1 MKVTQPGKR
10 TIHCGL
16 GALVTNQFLQR
27 LYSTLRSG
35 LNLQE
40 ISITGPKNMEGM
52 TSSCIFHSS
61 FVCLKNLLNFEVP
74 MHIFYFFYQL
84 LILLFAAHANH
95 NREYVF
101 LIFMFEEQQGD
112 GRARGAVVGW
122 APQQFGAWHL
132 PPPALM
138 MPYCPSSSVSHPQSG
153 RHPLPAVELYESPCP
168 VIVCTMHECTL
179 FVVLW
184 EWQITSL
191 WGETGL

>member
-1 MKVTQPGKR
+1 
-10 TIHCGL
+10 
-16 GALVTNQFLQR
+16 
-27 LYSTLRSG
+27 
-35 LNLQE
+35 
-40 ISITGPKNMEGM
+40 
-52 TSSCIFHSS
+52 
-61 FVCLKNLLNFEVP
+61 
-74 MHIFYFFYQL
+74 
-84 LILLFAAHANH
+84 
-95 NREYVF
+95 
-101 LIFMFEEQQGD
+101 MFEEQYGD

-168 VIVCTMHECTL
+168 VIVCTVHECTL

-191 WGETGL
+191 WGETGLWWVTRSSQLFAISLIVLFGAWSVSLQASLQSWLPYGNWVTIYRNGSPLPIFKLWIIQRLDNYCL